1 MTRLL
6 RAALLAALTALP
18 ALSTAGAADER
29 RGPETNLPL
38 PRFVSLNA
46 EKANIR
52 RGPGT
57 NHRIDW
63 VFLRRGEPL
72 QVVAEHGLWRKVR
85 DADQAEGWIHHAM
98 LRSARTAQVVADPET
113 TLRDDPALDAPPVAR
128 AERGVIGVL
137 LRCEALW
144 CELEAEGRRGWVQ
157 KADLWGVGADETFD

>member
-1 MTRLL
+1 MRRLL
-6 RAALLAALTALP
+6 RAAILAALTA
-18 ALSTAGAADER
+18 ATAAAAEER

-38 PRFVSLNA
+38 PRYVSLNA

-63 VFLRRGEPL
+63 VFLRRGAPL

-85 DADQAEGWIHHAM
+85 DADQAEGWVHHGM
-98 LRSARTAQVVADPET
+98 LRSARTAQVIADPET
-113 TLRDDPALDAPPVAR
+113 ILRDSPALDAPPVAR
-128 AERGVIGVL
+128 AERGVVGRL

-144 CELEAEGRRGWVQ
+144 CQLEADGTRGWVQ
-157 KADLWGVGADETFD
+157 KADLWGVAADERFD